1 MNFNAWMPLPDTTG
15 KNYNYSTRKNDK
27 TSGKAQNTEKN
38 SDNAWKLP
46 TDKYEPSI
54 GTEDYKTKKVSSEK
68 AETNQGTRLS
78 KKAQALLKELK
89 EKYGNMDFFVG
100 SYSSNAEAQSYLR
113 RGTKEYSVLIDPET
127 LEAMA
132 NDESVRKQYE
142 DVLSGAGDKLAE
154 LKDKLGEDADSV
166 KSFGIS
172 IDKDGKVSYFA
183 ELDKISESR
192 EKQLER
198 AKEKKA
204 EDKKEAKR
212 KEQAEE
218 RRERYSVEADSIDA
232 LVEKI
237 RNSSKEQEASAGGFN
252 VVM

>member
-1 MNFNAWMPLPDTTG
+1 MNFNAWMPLQNTTG
-15 KNYNYSTRKNDK
+15 KNYNYSAKKDDK
-27 TSGKAQNTEKN
+27 TSRTAQNTAKEADK
-38 SDNAWKLP
+38 AWNFP
-46 TDKYEPSI
+46 TDRYEPSVR
-54 GTEDYKTKKVSSEK
+54 TEEYKTRKTSSEK
-68 AETNQGTRLS
+68 AQANQATRLS
-78 KKAQALLKELK
+78 KKAQDLLKELK

-100 SYSSNAEAQSYLR
+100 SYSSQAEAQSYLR

-142 DVLSGAGDKLAE
+142 DVLAGAGDKLAE

-166 KSFGIS
+166 KSFGVS
-172 IDKDGKVSYFA
+172 IDKEGKVSYFA

-192 EKQLER
+192 QKQLEST
-198 AKEKKA
+198 KEKKA
-204 EDKKEAKR
+204 EAKKEAKR

-218 RRERYSVEADSIDA
+218 RRERYFVEADSIDA

-237 RNSSKEQEASAGGFN
+237 RNSAKEQEASAGFN

>member
-1 MNFNAWMPLPDTTG
+1 MNFNAWMPLQNTTE
-15 KNYNYSTRKNDK
+15 KNYNYSAKKDDK
-27 TSGKAQNTEKN
+27 TSRTAQNTAKEADKT
-38 SDNAWKLP
+38 WKFP
-46 TDKYEPSI
+46 TDRYEPSVAA
-54 GTEDYKTKKVSSEK
+54 EEYKTKKTSSEK
-68 AETNQGTRLS
+68 AQANQGTRLS
-78 KKAQALLKELK
+78 KKAQDLLKELK

-113 RGTKEYSVLIDPET
+113 RGMKEYSVLIDPET

-142 DVLSGAGDKLAE
+142 DVLAGAGDKLAE
-154 LKDKLGEDADSV
+154 LKDKLGDDADSV
-166 KSFGIS
+166 KSFGVS
-172 IDKDGKVSYFA
+172 IDKEGKVSYFA

-192 EKQLER
+192 QKQLEST
-198 AKEKKA
+198 KEKKA
-204 EDKKEAKR
+204 EEKKEAKR

-218 RRERYSVEADSIDA
+218 RRERYFVEADSIDA

-237 RNSSKEQEASAGGFN
+237 RNSAKEQEASGGFN